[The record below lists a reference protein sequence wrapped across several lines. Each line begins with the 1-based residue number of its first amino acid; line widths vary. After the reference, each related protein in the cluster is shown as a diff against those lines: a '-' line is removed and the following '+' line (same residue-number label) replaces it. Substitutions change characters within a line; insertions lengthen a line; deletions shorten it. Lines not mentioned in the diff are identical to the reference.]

1 MSSTEEVKKPKK
13 NTSRLASPQSLGG
26 KKLFNKISKDP
37 MDLILSMAGLE
48 GHSTNF
54 AGKNLQGAKYKDYD
68 LRNSNFEGCD
78 LTNAS
83 FINCNLSG
91 CSFVKAI
98 MKNINLDGCRLDGS
112 SFEGARVMGARMRNV
127 VMPRS
132 NLSYAT
138 FDGSDISH
146 SILDD
151 STIDKTSFRKTIMRG
166 TRMRYLRS
174 PIKHNKFVVTFEG
187 ADLTAA
193 IIQIESNHIIKIKDA
208 TLIGSSLE
216 NIIIKDEDL
225 ADMDFSRSELTKIN
239 FNDVKLNNVNFNSS
253 NISYTKFVRCTLEEI
268 YFNGSGSNSL
278 TFEDSKLEHCSFEY
292 LVGSYINLNNSNLL
306 KCNFSCENKKEILS
320 MFFTGK
326 TPRLVRC
333 KINGCTFKAGGQV
346 SGVLED
352 CFFYDADI
360 ANGLVLVALK
370 NCHFNKINIR
380 DEFQKC
386 VIEGCDFEEV
396 KFSSFEMIC
405 SEMYNN
411 TFTESVMNGDI
422 LKGSK
427 IVGNNFKDF
436 RFVKASI
443 DNCKDF
449 RENNFMDV
457 LFEKVTVTNS
467 KLIGNTF
474 HNGVVFKSFDIVRS
488 ELNNVYPETPQVD
501 QVEIASTKL
510 HSNDAIIFKDASFVK
525 ESKKQLFE
533 SSSSEEKSKPIE
545 KNYPKAKVEGPR
557 SPSSSD
563 SDSSGEKIPPRNKKQ
578 SSSGKKQVTMHKRR
592 SLSSS

>member
-132 NLSYAT
+132 NLIYAV

-151 STIDKTSFRKTIMRG
+151 STINKTSFKKTIMRN

-193 IIQIESNHIIKIKDA
+193 IIELQSDRIIKIKDA

-268 YFNGSGSNSL
+268 YFNGSESNSL
-278 TFEDSKLEHCSFEY
+278 TFVNSKLDRCHFEY
-292 LVGSYINLNNSNLL
+292 LYGNYIIVNNSIVS
-306 KCNFSCENKKEILS
+306 KCNFSCENREEILS
-320 MFFTGK
+320 MSFRGK
-326 TPRLVRC
+326 TPRLVGC
-333 KINGCTFKAGGQV
+333 KISDCTFKTGESELAT
-346 SGVLED
+346 LED
-352 CFFYDADI
+352 CLFYDTNITD
-360 ANGLVLVALK
+360 LVLVTLR
-370 NCHFNKINIR
+370 NCRFNKTDIS
-380 DEFQKC
+380 DDFQEC
-386 VIEGCDFEEV
+386 TIEGCDFEEV
-396 KFSSFEMIC
+396 KFLDFIMGS

-411 TFTESVMNGDI
+411 TFSESVMNGGI
-422 LKGSK
+422 LVGSK
-427 IVGNNFKDF
+427 IVGNDFKDF
-436 RFVKASI
+436 KFVEASI

-449 RENNFMDV
+449 RENNFTNV
-457 LFEKVTVTNS
+457 LFEKVIVSDS

-474 HNGVVFKSFDIVRS
+474 HNDIVFKSFDIVRS

-501 QVEIASTKL
+501 QVDITSSNL
-510 HSNDAIIFKDASFVK
+510 HSNDAIIFGNAIITV
-525 ESKKQLFE
+525 ESKEQPSE
-533 SSSSEEKSKPIE
+533 SSSSEIVKSKR
-545 KNYPKAKVEGPR
+545 KNFPKVRDNGPR
-557 SPSSSD
+557 SLSSSD
-563 SDSSGEKIPPRNKKQ
+563 SESDSPESRNRGR

-592 SLSSS
+592 SSSTS